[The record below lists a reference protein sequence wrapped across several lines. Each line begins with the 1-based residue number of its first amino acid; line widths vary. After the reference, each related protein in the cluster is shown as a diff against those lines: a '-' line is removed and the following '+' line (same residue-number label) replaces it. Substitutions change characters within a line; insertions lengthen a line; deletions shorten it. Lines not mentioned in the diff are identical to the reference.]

1 MLRIILRTS
10 GSHPPDRMRQAD
22 PNSLKTYPRAIY
34 RKLGAESR
42 EEAMIRGCE
51 GGLI

>member
-1 MLRIILRTS
+1 
-10 GSHPPDRMRQAD
+10 MRQAD

-42 EEAMIRGCE
+42 EEAVIRSRE
-51 GGLI
+51 GSLI